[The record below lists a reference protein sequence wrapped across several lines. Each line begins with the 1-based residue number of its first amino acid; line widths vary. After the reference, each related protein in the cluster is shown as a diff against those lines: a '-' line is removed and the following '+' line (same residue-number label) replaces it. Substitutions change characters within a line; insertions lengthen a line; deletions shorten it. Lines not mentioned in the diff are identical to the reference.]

1 MLILPETS
9 ARDFGP
15 CCSKRIRRSLSLAG
29 LITVVA
35 DEERARLSFVWRH
48 SSAGY
53 KQRLASQDLW
63 IQMTRPAVDLKLKS
77 LADKL
82 LIELTLAGR
91 QECFSA
97 LMDRH
102 MDYVRRSINGLIP
115 NTSDAEDVAQE
126 VQLKVWM
133 KLSSFRS
140 DSSFRTWMV
149 RIAINESLQ
158 WRRTAKRRR
167 HWDAEELDCLTA
179 STESAFQ
186 AYARKEAAN
195 AVRKAIHQLPSKF
208 RQIVVLREVGGLTI
222 KEAAKSLNSSP
233 QSIKTRLFRARRM
246 LAKTLRQSETTLRPG
261 WQADNAA

>member
-1 MLILPETS
+1 MLILPETW
-9 ARDFGP
+9 ALDFGP
-15 CCSKRIRRSLSLAG
+15 CCSKRIRRSLSFAG
-29 LITVVA
+29 LITVFA
-35 DEERARLSFVWRH
+35 DEERGRVSFVWRNI
-48 SSAGY
+48 SAGY
-53 KQRLASQDLW
+53 KQRLAPQDLW
-63 IQMTRPAVDLKLKS
+63 TQMTRLAVDLKLNS

-102 MDYVRRSINGLIP
+102 MDYVRRRINGLIR

-126 VQLKVWM
+126 VQLKVWIN
-133 KLSSFRS
+133 LSSFRF

-158 WRRTAKRRR
+158 WHRGAKRRLQ
-167 HWDAEELDCLTA
+167 WDAEEIDALTA

-186 AYARKEAAN
+186 AYAREEAAN
-195 AVRKAIHQLPSKF
+195 AVRRAIHQLPSKF
-208 RQIVVLREVGGLTI
+208 RQIVVLRDVGGLTT

-233 QSIKTRLFRARRM
+233 QLIKTRLFRARRM
-246 LAKTLRQSETTLRPG
+246 LAKTLRQSETTLRSG

>member
-1 MLILPETS
+1 
-9 ARDFGP
+9 
-15 CCSKRIRRSLSLAG
+15 
-29 LITVVA
+29 
-35 DEERARLSFVWRH
+35 
-48 SSAGY
+48 
-53 KQRLASQDLW
+53 
-63 IQMTRPAVDLKLKS
+63 MTRPAVDLKLKS

-102 MDYVRRSINGLIP
+102 MDCVRRRINGLIR

-126 VQLKVWM
+126 VRLKVWM
-133 KLSSFRS
+133 NLSSFRF

-158 WRRTAKRRR
+158 WRRRAKRRR
-167 HWDAEELDCLTA
+167 QWDAEELDGLTA

-195 AVRKAIHQLPSKF
+195 AIRRAQA
-208 RQIVVLREVGGLTI
+208 G
-222 KEAAKSLNSSP
+222 
-233 QSIKTRLFRARRM
+233 ARRV
-246 LAKTLRQSETTLRPG
+246 AIAFKTGPFCSEGLGDRRERLRGAESEK
-261 WQADNAA
+261 QKSADASAH

>member
-1 MLILPETS
+1 L
-9 ARDFGP
+9 R
-15 CCSKRIRRSLSLAG
+15 
-29 LITVVA
+29 
-35 DEERARLSFVWRH
+35 
-48 SSAGY
+48 
-53 KQRLASQDLW
+53 
-63 IQMTRPAVDLKLKS
+63 S

-102 MDYVRRSINGLIP
+102 MGCVLRRIDGLIP

-126 VQLKVWM
+126 VQLKVWSN
-133 KLSSFRS
+133 LSSFRY

-158 WRRTAKRRR
+158 WHRSTNRRR
-167 HWDAEELDCLTA
+167 HWDAEELDGLPA

-186 AYARKEAAN
+186 AYAREEAAN
-195 AVRKAIHQLPSKF
+195 AVRRAIHRLPSKF
-208 RQIVVLREVGGLTI
+208 RQILVLREVGELSI
-222 KEAAKSLNSSP
+222 KEAAKSLNASP

>member
-1 MLILPETS
+1 
-9 ARDFGP
+9 
-15 CCSKRIRRSLSLAG
+15 
-29 LITVVA
+29 
-35 DEERARLSFVWRH
+35 
-48 SSAGY
+48 
-53 KQRLASQDLW
+53 
-63 IQMTRPAVDLKLKS
+63 MTRPTVDLKLKS

-91 QECFSA
+91 QDCFSA

-133 KLSSFRS
+133 KLFSFRS

-167 HWDAEELDCLTA
+167 QRDAEELDGLTA
-179 STESAFQ
+179 STESAFE
-186 AYARKEAAN
+186 AYAREEAAN
-195 AVRKAIHQLPSKF
+195 ALRRAIHQLPSKF
-208 RQIVVLREVGGLTI
+208 RQIVVLRDVSGLTTN
-222 KEAAKSLNSSP
+222 EAAKSLNSSP

-246 LAKTLRQSETTLRPG
+246 LAKTLRQSETILRPR

>member
-1 MLILPETS
+1 MI
-9 ARDFGP
+9 
-15 CCSKRIRRSLSLAG
+15 
-29 LITVVA
+29 
-35 DEERARLSFVWRH
+35 
-48 SSAGY
+48 
-53 KQRLASQDLW
+53 
-63 IQMTRPAVDLKLKS
+63 RPAVDLKVKS

-91 QECFSA
+91 QECFGA

-102 MDYVRRSINGLIP
+102 MDCVRRRINGLIP
-115 NTSDAEDVAQE
+115 NTSDADDVAQE

-133 KLSSFRS
+133 NLSSFRS
-140 DSSFRTWMV
+140 DSSVRTWMV

-158 WRRTAKRRR
+158 WHRSAKHRSQ
-167 HWDAEELDCLTA
+167 WDAELDGLTA

-186 AYARKEAAN
+186 AYAREEAAN
-195 AVRKAIHQLPSKF
+195 AVRRAIHQLPSKF
-208 RQIVVLREVGGLTI
+208 RQIVVLRDVGGLTI

>member
-1 MLILPETS
+1 
-9 ARDFGP
+9 
-15 CCSKRIRRSLSLAG
+15 
-29 LITVVA
+29 
-35 DEERARLSFVWRH
+35 
-48 SSAGY
+48 
-53 KQRLASQDLW
+53 
-63 IQMTRPAVDLKLKS
+63 MTRPTVELKLKS
-77 LADKL
+77 LADNV

-102 MDYVRRSINGLIP
+102 FGCVRRRINYLIRD
-115 NTSDAEDVAQE
+115 TSDAEDVAQE

-133 KLSSFRS
+133 HLSAFRF

-158 WRRTAKRRR
+158 WHRSAKRRR
-167 HWDAEELDCLTA
+167 QWDAEELDGLTA

-186 AYARKEAAN
+186 AYAREEAAN
-195 AVRKAIHQLPSKF
+195 AVRSAIHRLPTKF
-208 RQIVVLREVGGLTI
+208 RQIVVLRDMGELSI
-222 KEAAKSLNSSP
+222 KEAARSLNASP

-246 LAKTLRQSETTLRPG
+246 LAKTLQQSETTLRPG